1 MVRSLPRT
9 LPVVPQQKVLGR
21 RRIPTCWQSRARP
34 PRTASPAWAHFWY
47 RGGPPDAVDFFLI
60 PVAADTGEASYVLA
74 LGKTAALE
82 KSLVGALVASRQMF
96 RDLVE
101 CSSDFAWETKPDG
114 TFSYVSSRGALG
126 YSAEDLVGTPATN
139 LLHPETGDHRLPFVS
154 QDSVEGEELWLADAT
169 GLPVCVAISAR
180 PVFDTDRHW
189 IATRGVCKDVT
200 AEREQQQALDTAELR
215 QRLIADVV
223 DAMRNEVKP
232 QHMLVAAARATV
244 NVLGARYCWIVRVRG
259 DGTFTGAVQ
268 FAGAEGPPPR
278 PVVEAVRLQMRD

>member
-1 MVRSLPRT
+1 MLAIARQAAQDGVAGVGSL
-9 LPVVPQQKVLGR
+9 LVSGR
-21 RRIPTCWQSRARP
+21 A
-34 PRTASPAWAHFWY
+34 AEE
-47 RGGPPDAVDFFLI
+47 AVDFFLI

-114 TFSYVSSRGALG
+114 TFSYLSSRGALG
-126 YSAEDLVGTPATN
+126 CSAEDLVGTPATN
-139 LLHPETGDHRLPFVS
+139 LLHPETGDHRMPFVS

-200 AEREQQQALDTAELR
+200 AE
-215 QRLIADVV
+215 
-223 DAMRNEVKP
+223 
-232 QHMLVAAARATV
+232 
-244 NVLGARYCWIVRVRG
+244 
-259 DGTFTGAVQ
+259 
-268 FAGAEGPPPR
+268 
-278 PVVEAVRLQMRD
+278 

>member
-1 MVRSLPRT
+1 MLSADGQVVASNAAGGAAAESLGAASNPD
-9 LPVVPQQKVLGR
+9 VLA
-21 RRIPTCWQSRARP
+21 IARQ
-34 PRTASPAWAHFWY
+34 AAQDGVAGVAHFWY

-126 YSAEDLVGTPATN
+126 YSAEDLVGSPATN

-259 DGTFTGAVQ
+259 DGSFTGAVQ
-268 FAGAEGPPPR
+268 FAGA
-278 PVVEAVRLQMRD
+278 